1 MSQTNDIPF
10 GLRTQFPGL
19 SGDFGMGG
27 PTFADTIR
35 SFGGTGGI
43 PLSGSSIAG
52 SIVLDPDMGANLA
65 SAAMTPTIPGMPNAA
80 GIGSNWGKATFTD
93 KANMVLSGLGLISN
107 LWMGSKQLSLA
118 KRNQKLAEQTTQA
131 NYDAQ
136 RQDTIRSLQDIGRT
150 RAFTEG
156 RSEADGKAWADS
168 YAPKDLK
175 FGRG

>member
-1 MSQTNDIPF
+1 MSEMNNTPF
-10 GLRTQFPGL
+10 GLRSYRPLPMGE
-19 SGDFGMGG
+19 DFMGG
-27 PTFADTIR
+27 PTLADSLR
-35 SFGGTGGI
+35 GFGGTGGV
-43 PLSGSSIAG
+43 PLSGSSLAG
-52 SIVLDPDMGANLA
+52 NIVLDPNMGANLA
-65 SAAMTPTIPGMPNAA
+65 SAAMTPAIAGMPNAG
-80 GIGSNWGKATFTD
+80 GIGASWGKPTFTD
-93 KANMVLSGLGLISN
+93 KANMVISGLGLLSN

-136 RQDTIRSLQDIGRT
+136 RLDTARSLQDIGRT

-168 YAPKDLK
+168 YTPKDLK

>member
-1 MSQTNDIPF
+1 MSQTNDTPF

-35 SFGGTGGI
+35 GFGNVGGSV
-43 PLSGSSIAG
+43 LSGSSLAG
-52 SIVLDPDMGANLA
+52 DIITDPGMVDQLTAL
-65 SAAMTPTIPGMPNAA
+65 SMTPKISPSGGGN
-80 GIGSNWGKATFTD
+80 GWGSATFTD

-107 LWMGSKQLSLA
+107 LWMGSKQLNLA

-136 RQDTIRSLQDIGRT
+136 RQDTMRGLQDIGRT

-168 YAPKDLK
+168 YTPKDLK